1 MLDIY
6 RVAIQLCRHC
16 VPFIAKIGE
25 HDRNLADQLRRAVTS
40 IALNIAESDGQS
52 GGHRR
57 QRRLT
62 ALGSA
67 REVHACLEIGE
78 ALAYH
83 GALPVPMSGRIN
95 RVLGTLVN
103 LTQT

>member
-6 RVAIQLCRHC
+6 RVAIQLCRDC

-40 IALNIAESDGQS
+40 IALNIAESDGQA

-57 QRRLT
+57 QGRLT

-78 ALAYH
+78 ALAYV
-83 GALPVPMSGRIN
+83 GTMPAAMQARLN
-95 RVLGTLVN
+95 QVLGTLVN
-103 LTQT
+103 LTKT